1 LRASLSLRDPAAA
14 VSRHPWLLAAAA
26 SAGGLLLVVV
36 LLMAPVG
43 FRLFVAISLPVVV
56 AAWTMP
62 KTRERWLP
70 GKDEDDNWPLRW

>member
-1 LRASLSLRDPAAA
+1 
-14 VSRHPWLLAAAA
+14 
-26 SAGGLLLVVV
+26 
-36 LLMAPVG
+36 MAPVG